1 MHLVRIVRALVLWC
15 ALDTM
20 HAARTRVDCEYAGS
34 AHSRGMDYANLIKY
48 TLQWDAESKSVPR
61 IKYAKKGEN
70 TKKKQKAKDKAE
82 EPLGYQQANALSS
95 AAPIQTHILAAKSHF
110 LWSAYTN
117 RLLSTSTST
126 TQTQAVMQVQ
136 PVEIK
141 QPPPPPLD
149 AEGMMHITAGAA
161 GTVKG

>member
-1 MHLVRIVRALVLWC
+1 M
-15 ALDTM
+15 
-20 HAARTRVDCEYAGS
+20 
-34 AHSRGMDYANLIKY
+34 
-48 TLQWDAESKSVPR
+48 
-61 IKYAKKGEN
+61 
-70 TKKKQKAKDKAE
+70 
-82 EPLGYQQANALSS
+82 
-95 AAPIQTHILAAKSHF
+95 QTHILAAKSHF
-110 LWSAYTN
+110 LWSVYTN

-126 TQTQAVMQVQ
+126 TQTQTVIQVQ